1 MFATPTIVLKFI
13 LSRNLG
19 SLVSV
24 FAAQQHFYTGPQ
36 LRLQAQEPL
45 APTLRVAQILRV
57 VVLDMTRHSKGEAAT
72 NGAMLKPTNGT
83 YFAPNN

>member
-1 MFATPTIVLKFI
+1 MFATPTSVLNFHF
-13 LSRNLG
+13 SRNLG

-72 NGAMLKPTNGT
+72 NGAMLKATHGT